1 MAKAILKT
9 DEERIQKILVQGEF
23 AEAKRL
29 LQKCTDIRPVYRK
42 IFEAAIA
49 LAEEEYE
56 TAWAAISEGLKLDTR
71 NYELYVMLGDYYAS
85 KNLHQAYLCYENALF
100 YCHDSQDCE
109 QIKLLLNEF
118 SAQGITVPKAA
129 IVILSYN
136 LLDMT
141 RDCVESIRNTTP
153 KAAREI
159 IVIDNASMDD
169 SVEWLKGQKDI
180 KLLCNGENKG
190 FPAACNQGIDL
201 ADAESDIFLLNNDTV
216 LMDNAL
222 FWLRMGLYESEEV
235 GSVGSVTNHMSN
247 FQTVVD
253 DGKTEKEYREFAV
266 KNNVPMKYPYQN
278 KMYLTGF
285 ALLLKREVLNKVGLL
300 DERFFPGILRITI
313 FVCVLILQ
321 GFGMCCVRTVL
332 LFIGEAALLKKNL
345 KSSKMF
351 WISIKENFLKSGQQL
366 VWIRQATGI
375 FGWIWSPCWKKRATY
390 PTIRF

>member
-136 LLDMT
+136 
-141 RDCVESIRNTTP
+141 
-153 KAAREI
+153 
-159 IVIDNASMDD
+159 
-169 SVEWLKGQKDI
+169 
-180 KLLCNGENKG
+180 
-190 FPAACNQGIDL
+190 
-201 ADAESDIFLLNNDTV
+201 
-216 LMDNAL
+216 
-222 FWLRMGLYESEEV
+222 
-235 GSVGSVTNHMSN
+235 
-247 FQTVVD
+247 
-253 DGKTEKEYREFAV
+253 YRIE
-266 KNNVPMKYPYQN
+266 
-278 KMYLTGF
+278 
-285 ALLLKREVLNKVGLL
+285 
-300 DERFFPGILRITI
+300 
-313 FVCVLILQ
+313 
-321 GFGMCCVRTVL
+321 
-332 LFIGEAALLKKNL
+332 
-345 KSSKMF
+345 
-351 WISIKENFLKSGQQL
+351 
-366 VWIRQATGI
+366 
-375 FGWIWSPCWKKRATY
+375 
-390 PTIRF
+390 